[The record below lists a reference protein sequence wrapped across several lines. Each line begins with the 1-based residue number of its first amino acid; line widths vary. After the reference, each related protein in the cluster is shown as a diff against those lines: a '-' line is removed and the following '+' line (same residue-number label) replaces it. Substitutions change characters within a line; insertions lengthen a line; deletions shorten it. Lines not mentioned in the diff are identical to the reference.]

1 MNAGIGIRTFR
12 TPSAIEEVREVWKSW
27 QYHPNSDVDFYLTVN
42 RLRPQILR
50 PHVMVLY
57 RDNHPDAMLAGR
69 IVNERIAFKAG
80 YKTIFGVNARVLSI
94 AYGGLLGNLSSENSQ
109 AMLKEVTC
117 SLRRGEAEAVRFK
130 DIPMNSDFFRTVAQ
144 AGGRLRDRS
153 ITPNE
158 HWRLNLPGD
167 YAEFLKS
174 RSSKIRQD
182 IRRYARRFREAYGN
196 DIEIRCYRHR
206 TELDRMCVD
215 METISAKTYH
225 RGLGVGFADSAET
238 RGLFAMASDRE
249 WLRAYVLYVRGTP
262 CAFWEGL
269 MYRQSFFPTN
279 TAYDPAFEEHR
290 PGAFLLM
297 HIIEQLCGERVSQID
312 FGFGDANYK
321 RWYSNQN
328 WQEASLCIYAPSM
341 KGLALIMLKTPMALA
356 EHTVKKGLEKVQLLQ
371 RVKTLWRRH
380 MCVRQQGA
388 PAG

>member
-1 MNAGIGIRTFR
+1 MNEGISIRTLR
-12 TPSAIEEVREVWKSW
+12 TPSEIEEVREVWKSW
-27 QYHPNSDVDFYLTVN
+27 QYHPNSDIDFFLAVN

-57 RDNHPDAMLAGR
+57 RDNHPEAMLVGR

-80 YKTIFGVNARVLSI
+80 YKTIFSVRARVLSF
-94 AYGGLLGNLSSENSQ
+94 AYGGSLGNLSPENSA
-109 AMLKEVTC
+109 AMVKEIAR
-117 SLRRGEAEAVRFK
+117 SMRRGEVEAVRLK
-130 DIPMNSDFFRTVAQ
+130 DIPMESDFFLAAAQ
-144 AGGRLRDRS
+144 AGGLCDRF

-174 RSSKIRQD
+174 RSPKIRQD
-182 IRRYARRFREAYGN
+182 IRRYARRFRDAYGSAI
-196 DIEIRCYRHR
+196 DIRCYRHGA
-206 TELDRMCVD
+206 ELDRMCVD

-238 RGLFAMASDRE
+238 RGLFTMTLDHGWQRS
-249 WLRAYVLYVRGTP
+249 YVLYVRGTP

-269 MYRQSFFPTN
+269 MYRQSFFPIS
-279 TAYDPAFEEHR
+279 TAYDPAFEEQR

-297 HIIEQLCGERVSQID
+297 HIIEQLCGERVTQID
-312 FGFGDANYK
+312 FGLGDASYK

-328 WQEASLCIYAPSM
+328 WQEASLFIFAPSL
-341 KGLALIMLKTPMALA
+341 KGLALFMLKTPLALV
-356 EHTVKKGLEKVQLLQ
+356 ERTVRKSLEKAQLLQ

-380 MCVRQQGA
+380 VRDRQQIA